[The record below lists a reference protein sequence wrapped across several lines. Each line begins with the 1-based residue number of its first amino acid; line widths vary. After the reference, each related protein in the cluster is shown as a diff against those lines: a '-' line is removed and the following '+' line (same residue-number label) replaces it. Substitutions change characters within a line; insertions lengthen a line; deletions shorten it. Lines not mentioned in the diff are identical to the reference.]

1 MVRLMRTV
9 GLVEPT
15 PAPVAEEKKT
25 EPKPKKT
32 TKKSK

>member
-1 MVRLMRTV
+1 MVRFKRTV
-9 GLVEPT
+9 GLVDPI